1 MSKRDARALG
11 NALGFMVCGV
21 IAFFLGAP
29 IGIAIVMFLGGLIP
43 FIAGFFHK

>member
-11 NALGFMVCGV
+11 NALGFMLCGV

-29 IGIAIVMFLGGLIP
+29 IPLAVIMFLGGFIP